1 MTSSRHPALIWPV
14 GAALLFSISGTA
26 GALARP
32 ALAGCDAFIEK
43 LHNAASEMQVEFS
56 HSLIVSR
63 SRSDENVFDITTK
76 VDVDATLT
84 CRGDEFERFEARLVE
99 PATARASTGF
109 EHFNVAALRAAL
121 GWDAGHSAEMVR
133 GMDGDVREY
142 LAASKQRGDA
152 YISGKT
158 EEHLP
163 GAVDLGLI
171 FTDTDRAFIILARS
185 K

>member
-1 MTSSRHPALIWPV
+1 MINSRHLVSTWSA
-14 GAALLFSISGTA
+14 GSALLFLISGA
-26 GALARP
+26 FGASAKP

-43 LHNAASEMQVEFS
+43 LHSAASEMQVEFS

-63 SRSDENVFDITTK
+63 SKSEENVFDVTTK
-76 VDVDATLT
+76 VDIDATLT
-84 CRGDEFERFEARLVE
+84 CRGDEFERFEARVAE
-99 PATARASTGF
+99 PTTARAATSF

-121 GWDAGHSAEMVR
+121 GWDAARSAERVR
-133 GMDGDVREY
+133 GMDGDAREY

-171 FTDTDRAFIILARS
+171 FTDTDRAFIILARG

>member
-1 MTSSRHPALIWPV
+1 MMNSGQRASVWRA
-14 GAALLFSISGTA
+14 GAALLFLISGGF
-26 GALARP
+26 GACAKP

-43 LHNAASEMQVEFS
+43 LHSAASEMQVEFS
-56 HSLIVSR
+56 HSLVVSR
-63 SRSDENVFDITTK
+63 TKSEENVFDITTK

-84 CRGDEFERFEARLVE
+84 CRGDEFERFEARVVE
-99 PATARASTGF
+99 PTTARAGTSF

-121 GWDAGHSAEMVR
+121 GWDAAHSAEVAR

-171 FTDTDRAFIILARS
+171 FTDTDRAFIILARG